1 MPKNPAPWQKL
12 ARVNAHPRD
21 ARIEFDEPTHT
32 YYIDGDSTNIM
43 STTTFIHSFFGHF
56 DPDAIIAKMMNSP
69 KWQQSKYYGMTPEQ
83 IKKLWSDNGANASGS
98 GTAMHL
104 AIEQYYNEAYDE
116 IDPAIYETTEWKY
129 FMKFYKKYGERYK
142 MYRSEHE
149 VFSDDLRLSGSI
161 DCVFQRDDG
170 KFCLGDWKRSKEIKF
185 NNSFQKGYGPCA
197 ILDDCNVNH
206 YGLQLNIYKWYLETY
221 YDMKIEEMF
230 LIIIHPDN
238 KSYQRIMISD
248 DYGPIVQEM
257 LECRRKAVQGG
268 FVVPIDF
275 SDYPI
280 HQRPPQ
286 KHH

>member
-21 ARIEFDEPTHT
+21 LRIEFVEDTHT

-83 IKKLWSDNGANASGS
+83 IKKQWADNGASASES

-104 AIEQYYNEAYDE
+104 AIEQYYNEAYDV

-142 MYRSEHE
+142 MTCGCL
-149 VFSDDLRLSGSI
+149 DLLTVCSSAMMESSALETGRGAKKSS
-161 DCVFQRDDG
+161 
-170 KFCLGDWKRSKEIKF
+170 S
-185 NNSFQKGYGPCA
+185 A
-197 ILDDCNVNH
+197 IL
-206 YGLQLNIYKWYLETY
+206 
-221 YDMKIEEMF
+221 
-230 LIIIHPDN
+230 
-238 KSYQRIMISD
+238 S
-248 DYGPIVQEM
+248 
-257 LECRRKAVQGG
+257 RRVMVHVR
-268 FVVPIDF
+268 FWTTVM
-275 SDYPI
+275 
-280 HQRPPQ
+280 
-286 KHH
+286 